1 MQKKDAK
8 AKMKVVISRGGPRAA
23 RACGVIEKCN
33 PSRAKVRITEQ
44 FNSRPEGTIFNV
56 PYELMEPLPAN
67 GDKNAVSFKDDT
79 SASEGNASEIV
90 VGTTTFRSI
99 YADSNALWKV
109 IRKEGR
115 NYRCQIEN
123 EQIEID
129 GKMYD
134 GDYAGQQKIFSP
146 EEILGSIGMS
156 KLFDGLAKNHDNFYA
171 NLTPGQ
177 TIHYQNGFDQWVRCE
192 VVITGDDGEKK
203 LKPIALVGEWREH
216 DLPKRMRDGSIYNGY
231 HANQIIKGETMTPN
245 ASNLFEAGCKPRNG
259 IDPTTLVPISL
270 AVPAMTDEEDA
281 KAKLWQKV
289 AKIGEIVNDNK
300 TDDPQTILNR
310 VARLVNG

>member
-1 MQKKDAK
+1 MQKKEAK
-8 AKMKVVISRGGPRAA
+8 NGMKVVISRGGPRAA
-23 RACGVIEKCN
+23 RATGIVRKCN
-33 PSRAKVRITEQ
+33 PTRAKVEITEQ
-44 FNSRPEGTIFNV
+44 FNSRPAGTMFNV

-67 GDKNAVSFKDDT
+67 GDKNSVSFRDDT
-79 SASEGNASEIV
+79 SAGGNDTEIV
-90 VGTTTFRSI
+90 VGTTTFRST

-123 EQIEID
+123 ERIEID
-129 GKMYD
+129 GKWYD

-156 KLFDGLAKNHDNFYA
+156 KLWQGLADKHDDFYA
-171 NLTPGQ
+171 SLKPGQ
-177 TIHYQNGFDQWVRCE
+177 IIHYNNGFDNWVRCE
-192 VVITGDDGEKK
+192 VVRDGGENK
-203 LKPIALVGEWREH
+203 LKPIALVGEWREY
-216 DLPKRMRDGSIYNGY
+216 DLPRRMRDGSIHNGY
-231 HANQIIKGETMTPN
+231 HADKIITGETMTPN

-259 IDPTTLVPISL
+259 INPNTLSPISL

-281 KAKLWQKV
+281 KAKLWQKI
-289 AKIGEIVNDNK
+289 AKISETVNDSK
-300 TDDPQTILNR
+300 TDDPQIILNR